1 MFEPTEFIEKG
12 VNMANKQ
19 VIINSNC
26 SLRDKAT
33 SLMFCIVQ
41 EYLSLI
47 NKKLRPLNLSLTQL
61 QILDM
66 LERSPSNCMSVNDI
80 KCNLP
85 DDCPNVSRSLNK
97 LLESKNIIK
106 KRCSADKRIVYVS
119 ITNKGRD
126 THKLADELIK
136 DIHVNLEGDD
146 LELFCQL
153 LLKL

>member
-1 MFEPTEFIEKG
+1 
-12 VNMANKQ
+12 MANKQ

-26 SLRDKAT
+26 DLKSKST

-41 EYLSLI
+41 EYLSQI
-47 NKKLRPLNLSLTQL
+47 NKRLRPLNISLTQL
-61 QILDM
+61 LILDM
-66 LERSPSNCMSVNDI
+66 LEMAPLNSLSVNDI
-80 KCNLP
+80 KSNLA

-97 LLESKNIIK
+97 LLETRNIVK
-106 KRCSADKRIVYVS
+106 KRCSVDQRVIYVS

-146 LELFCQL
+146 LEQFYQL
-153 LLKL
+153 LLKI

>member
-1 MFEPTEFIEKG
+1 
-12 VNMANKQ
+12 MANKQ

-26 SLRDKAT
+26 NLKYKST

-41 EYLSLI
+41 EYLSQI
-47 NKKLRPLNLSLTQL
+47 NKRLRPLNISLTQL

-66 LERSPSNCMSVNDI
+66 LEMAPLNSMSVNDI
-80 KCNLP
+80 KSNLA

-97 LLESKNIIK
+97 LLETRNVVK
-106 KRCSADKRIVYVS
+106 KRCHVDQRVVYVS

-126 THKLADELIK
+126 THKLADGLIE
-136 DIHVNLEGDD
+136 DIHVNLEGND
-146 LELFCQL
+146 LEQFYQL